1 MWKVCVLMKKI
12 FLFDFD
18 GTLVT
23 EDILDVVCDIVGKK
37 EESRKINADVI
48 SGKRSGLEPLITRI
62 NFLNGVTY
70 EQIKEKL
77 DQNNYLRDGVLKLFK
92 ILNERGYITVL
103 SSGNIE
109 PVLRYYQELLN
120 ITYIFGSSPYMEG
133 DTIKGISEDRFKGH
147 NFKYLSCLDVI
158 KKQGDQDKIV
168 YGIGDSAV
176 DKEMLSL
183 ADIKF
188 AIEPKGGLENHVD
201 YVITDIEEII
211 GYLDNDRNNVNLR
224 KLIP

>member
-1 MWKVCVLMKKI
+1 MKKI

-37 EESRKINADVI
+37 EESIEINKDVI
-48 SGKRSGLEPLITRI
+48 SGKITGLTPLCRRI

-70 EQIKEKL
+70 NQIKEKL
-77 DQNNYLRDGVLKLFK
+77 NENNYLRPGVLELFK
-92 ILNERGYITVL
+92 ILNEKGYITVL

-109 PVLRYYQELLN
+109 PVLKYYQDLLN
-120 ITYIFGSSPYMEG
+120 ITYIFGSKPNMDG
-133 DTIKGISEDRFKGH
+133 DKIIDIKESNFNGH
-147 NFKYLSCLDVI
+147 NFKYDSCVSVI
-158 KKQGDQDKIV
+158 NQYNDQNKKI

-176 DKEMLSL
+176 DIQMLSL

-188 AIEPKGGLENHVD
+188 AIDPKGNLENHVD
-201 YVITDIEEII
+201 YVIKDMKEII
-211 GYLDNDRNNVNLR
+211 NYLD
-224 KLIP
+224 